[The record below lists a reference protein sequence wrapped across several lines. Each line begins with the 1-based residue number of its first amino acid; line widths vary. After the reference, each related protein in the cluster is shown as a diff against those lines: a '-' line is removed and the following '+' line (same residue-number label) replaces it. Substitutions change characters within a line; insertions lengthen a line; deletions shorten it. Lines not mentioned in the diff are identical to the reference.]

1 MSGTDPQRRLRR
13 RDKKP
18 HPIRDW
24 LIYAVI
30 RVLAAVLALLPVNAI
45 LSLACLFG
53 KMLWR
58 FHREGRGRATDNLRA
73 SFPEKDA
80 HWIAKTGRRSFE
92 QIAMLGVDC
101 LLTPKLAH
109 THNWK
114 RYARFRNV
122 ERAKWLMQEGRGL
135 IMVTGHYGNFEITGY
150 LLGLFG
156 FKIYSVARA
165 LDNKY
170 LDSYIRAIRERKGQ
184 KIIDKRGAARLMSQ
198 ASEEGA
204 TFGLIAD
211 QDAGYKG
218 IFVDFFGRKASTYK
232 SIALTAITKD
242 MPVVVGYSRRVG
254 NRFFFDIGINRII
267 FPEEWAAQEDP
278 VTWVTAEYTAAI
290 EAFVREDP
298 GQYWWVHRRWKT
310 KQGDRR
316 RRKSASR

>member
-1 MSGTDPQRRLRR
+1 M
-13 RDKKP
+13 
-18 HPIRDW
+18 
-24 LIYAVI
+24 I
-30 RVLAAVLALLPVNAI
+30 RVLAAVSSVFPVNAI

-53 KMLWR
+53 KMLWLL
-58 FHREGRGRATDNLRA
+58 HWEGRRKAKDHLHA

-80 HWIAKTGRRSFE
+80 RWIAKTGRRSFE

-109 THNWK
+109 AHNWK
-114 RYARFRNV
+114 RYARFTNV

-135 IMVTGHYGNFEITGY
+135 VMVTGHYGNFEIAGY

-156 FKIYSVARA
+156 FKIYSVARP
-165 LDNKY
+165 LDNRY
-170 LDSYIRAIRERKGQ
+170 LDNYIRGIRERKGQ
-184 KIIDKRGAARLMSQ
+184 KIIDKRGAGRIMSQ
-198 ASEEGA
+198 ASEEGV
-204 TFGLIAD
+204 TLGLIAD

-232 SIALTAITKD
+232 SIAVTAVTKN

-267 FPEEWAAQEDP
+267 FPEEWADQKDP
-278 VTWVTAEYTAAI
+278 FTWVTAEYTAAI

-298 GQYWWVHRRWKT
+298 SQYWWVHRRWKS
-310 KQGDRR
+310 KPGDRR
-316 RRKSASR
+316 RRKSPLR